1 MSPKEQP
8 ALSTEPFLRSINICY
23 DAESP
28 ERIAHFRP
36 TSKCVTLLRAL
47 LDDGGDKA
55 FLVTAPYGTGKSLTT
70 AYLLHLIENR
80 DESRQALSDIEKR
93 LAEVSPELA
102 GLASSRRKNR
112 RRHGIAI
119 ALQGAHEHVPGAIKA
134 AALEA
139 MSRLRLGRQARRL
152 QSIEVHTLDDALY
165 FLKELTELC
174 NEIGLDR
181 ILIAWDE
188 FGRHVEALVA
198 SGRASQ
204 LAEVQQLAE
213 FASRAANPSVT
224 MALLMHQGLLHYGGN
239 VPQTVRNEWK
249 KIEGRFH
256 QIQYVDDSKELYRLI
271 ATVVQS
277 NTPRSDSPS
286 IAKTEVVK
294 DLHAHGLFKDF
305 TAAELKDLLKASH
318 PLEPITLFLLPRIAS
333 RVAQNERTLF
343 SFLHS
348 SDLSETVSPVALY
361 DYFSP
366 AMRADTTVGGT
377 HRQWLETESA
387 LSKSQSIDEVAAL
400 KAACLLGLGTSG
412 ERARTPLPLLASA
425 VKGTRLTALEAQA
438 CIGSLIDR
446 KLLLHRRHND
456 EVSVWHGTDLDLRTR
471 LDEQKR
477 GSAEGFDLLAFLAK
491 ESRAPVWKPVEYNDD
506 YCIRRYFAGEYQ
518 SVRRLDSF
526 LQWDQV
532 IHSLPNDCD
541 GKLVYLIAE
550 STEELLEAEGI
561 ARDKLSHER
570 LLVAIP
576 SAPLRLC
583 DAAIEVACLT
593 QMQHDAQLLAEDPL
607 AAAEV
612 RQMLDDARDHLQRL
626 VDQLISPAARGPR
639 WFYKGKELA
648 VESAKGLRH
657 ELSRITR
664 SVYGKTPRLNNEMIV
679 RKKPSAVVV
688 NARKKLLM
696 AILERAGQEELGISG
711 NFPDRSMFRSVLLGT
726 GLYRKDRHGRWS
738 FAPPQAVS
746 DDGLRDIWE
755 KLREFLTTP
764 ADRPKD
770 IRVLFDELAR
780 PPYGLRAGLLPILMA
795 AALKA
800 FPSAISLTHHGE
812 YVQDILPSQVEG
824 LCRNPADYR
833 VVVLDVDDRKLA
845 YLRDVYQEFSV
856 VRNYQVHETDLIRM
870 CFDAIQSWKS
880 QLPPAALTTRRL
892 SANALRLRL
901 AITKQ
906 TDPIPLLFTAIPE
919 AVGVLAYDL
928 EIAIAPLRLAMR
940 ELTEVAGVYAE
951 HAATCVRRAVGLTQE
966 AATVREIASRW
977 ARCFSAAFTEDLT
990 DGVCKGLLA
999 RMQMDYPSDDLLLD
1013 SLASLLVG
1021 KPLTR
1026 WDDSTLPAFE
1036 RELTSTIHRIED
1048 SALDSGKP
1056 MRLGDEARQGLVALV
1071 QGRMTELAG
1080 RLTDL
1085 LGPEKTNELFDSLRP
1100 VQKKGRK

>member
-1 MSPKEQP
+1 MSPNEHPK
-8 ALSTEPFLRSINICY
+8 LSTEPFLRSINICY

-28 ERIAHFRP
+28 DRIAHFRP

-47 LDDGGDKA
+47 LDDDGDKS
-55 FLVTAPYGTGKSLTT
+55 FLITAPYGTGKSLTT

-80 DESRQALSDIEKR
+80 DESREALGEIEKR
-93 LAEVSPELA
+93 LGEVSPELA
-102 GLASSRRKNR
+102 ALAASRRKNR
-112 RRHGIAI
+112 RRHGLAI
-119 ALQGAHEHVPGAIKA
+119 ALQGAHEHVPTAIKA
-134 AALEA
+134 ATLEA
-139 MSRLRLGRQARRL
+139 MRRLRLGRQARRL
-152 QSIEVHTLDDALY
+152 QAIEVHTLDDTLY
-165 FLKELTELC
+165 FLNQLTERC
-174 NEIGLDR
+174 DEFGLDR
-181 ILIAWDE
+181 IFIAWDE

-271 ATVVQS
+271 ATVVRS
-277 NTPRSDSPS
+277 NAPS
-286 IAKTEVVK
+286 SSSTVAASAELAKAMHEQ
-294 DLHAHGLFKDF
+294 GLFKAF
-305 TAAELKDLLKASH
+305 TASELKDLVKSSY
-318 PLEPITLFLLPRIAS
+318 PLEPVTLFLLPRVAS

-348 SDLSETVSPVALY
+348 ADLSTPVTPAVLY
-361 DYFSP
+361 DYFSTS
-366 AMRADTTVGGT
+366 MRADTTVGGT

-387 LSKSQSIDEVAAL
+387 LSKAQSSEEVAAL
-400 KAACLLGLGTSG
+400 KTACLLGLGTGG

-425 VKGTRLTALEAQA
+425 VKGTRLTALEVQA
-438 CIGSLIDR
+438 CIASLIDR

-471 LDEQKR
+471 LDEHKR
-477 GSAEGFDLLAFLAK
+477 GNAEGFDLLGFLAK

-506 YCIRRYFAGEYQ
+506 YCIRRYFSGEYQ
-518 SVRRLDSF
+518 SVRRFDSF
-526 LQWDQV
+526 VQWDLV
-532 IHSLPNDCD
+532 IESLPNDCD
-541 GKLVYLIAE
+541 GKIIYLIAE
-550 STEELLEAEGI
+550 TAEELLEAEGI
-561 ARDKLSHER
+561 ARDTLSHER

-576 SAPLRLC
+576 RAPLRLC
-583 DAAIEVACLT
+583 DAAVEVACLT
-593 QMQHDAQLLAEDPL
+593 RMQHDAQLLAEDPL

-648 VESAKGLRH
+648 VDSSRSLRH

-664 SVYGKTPRLNNEMIV
+664 AVYGKTPKINNEMIV

-688 NARKKLLM
+688 NARKKLVM
-696 AILERAGQEELGISG
+696 AILERSGQEELGISG
-711 NFPDRSMFRSVLLGT
+711 NFPDRSIFRSVLLGT
-726 GLYRKDRHGRWS
+726 GLYRKDRHGRWA
-738 FAPPQAVS
+738 FAPPQGIT
-746 DDGLRDIWE
+746 DDGLRDIWGR
-755 KLREFLTTP
+755 LRDFLTTP
-764 ADRPKD
+764 SDRPKD

-780 PPYGLRAGLLPILMA
+780 PPYGLRSGLLPILVA

-800 FPSAISLTHHGE
+800 FPSAISLTHRGE

-824 LCRNPADYR
+824 LCRNPSDYR
-833 VVVLDVDDRKLA
+833 VVVLDVDDHKLA
-845 YLRDVYQEFSV
+845 YLRDLYQEFSV

-892 SANALRLRL
+892 SQNAVRLRT
-901 AITKQ
+901 AITKH
-906 TDPIPLLFTAIPE
+906 TDPIPLLFTALPE
-919 AVGVLAYDL
+919 AVGVPVDEPQRVVAS
-928 EIAIAPLRLAMR
+928 LRLAMR
-940 ELTEVAGVYAE
+940 ELTEVAGFYAE

-966 AATVREIASRW
+966 AATVREITSRW

-999 RMQMDYPSDDLLLD
+999 RMQMEYPSDELLLD

-1048 SALDSGKP
+1048 FALDAGNTLQ
-1056 MRLGDEARQGLVALV
+1056 LGDEARQGLVALV

-1080 RLTDL
+1080 RLADL

-1100 VQKKGRK
+1100 EPRKGL

>member
-47 LDDGGDKA
+47 LNDDGDKA
-55 FLVTAPYGTGKSLTT
+55 FLVTAPYGTGKSLTA

-80 DESRQALSDIEKR
+80 EESRQSLGDIEKR

-102 GLASSRRKNR
+102 ATASSRRKNR
-112 RRHGIAI
+112 LRHGLAIAI
-119 ALQGAHEHVPGAIKA
+119 QGAHEHVPGAIKT

-139 MSRLRLGRQARRL
+139 MRRLRLGRQARRL
-152 QSIEVHTLDDALY
+152 QAIEVHTLDDALY
-165 FLKELTELC
+165 FLNQLTERC
-174 NEIGLDR
+174 DEIGLDR

-213 FASRAANPSVT
+213 FASRAATPSVT
-224 MALLMHQGLLHYGGN
+224 LALLMHQGLLHYGGN

-271 ATVVQS
+271 ATVVRS
-277 NTPRSDSPS
+277 NAPGSGELSAAGPEL
-286 IAKTEVVK
+286 AKE
-294 DLHAHGLFKDF
+294 LHAHGLFKDF
-305 TAAELKDLLKASH
+305 TVAELKDLLKSSR
-318 PLEPITLFLLPRIAS
+318 PLEPVTLFLLPRIAS

-348 SDLSETVSPVALY
+348 SDLSDAVSPVALY

-387 LSKSQSIDEVAAL
+387 ISKAQSSEEVAAL
-400 KAACLLGLGTSG
+400 KTACLLGLGTSG
-412 ERARTPLPLLASA
+412 ERTQTPLPLLASA

-438 CIGSLIDR
+438 CIAGLIGR

-477 GSAEGFDLLAFLAK
+477 GLAEGFDLLGFLAK

-506 YCIRRYFAGEYQ
+506 YFIRRYFSGEYQ
-518 SVRRLDSF
+518 SVRRFDSF
-526 LQWDQV
+526 MQWDLV
-532 IHSLPNDCD
+532 IENLPNDCD
-541 GKLVYLIAE
+541 GKIVYLIAE
-550 STEELLEAEGI
+550 SAEELLEAEGI

-576 SAPLRLC
+576 RAPLRLC
-583 DAAIEVACLT
+583 DAAVEVGCLT
-593 QMQHDAQLLAEDPL
+593 RMQHDAQLLAEDPL

-639 WFYKGKELA
+639 WFYKGRELA
-648 VESAKGLRH
+648 VDSARSLRN

-664 SVYGKTPRLNNEMIV
+664 VVYGKTPKINNEMIV

-696 AILERAGQEELGISG
+696 AILERSGQEELGISG

-726 GLYRKDRHGRWS
+726 GVYRKDRHGRWV
-738 FAPPQAVS
+738 FAPPQGIP
-746 DDGLRDIWE
+746 DEGLRDIWE
-755 KLREFLTTP
+755 RLREFLTTP
-764 ADRPKD
+764 SDRPKD
-770 IRVLFDELAR
+770 LRVLFDELAR

-812 YVQDILPSQVEG
+812 YVQDVLPSQVEG
-824 LCRNPADYR
+824 LCRNPSDYR
-833 VVVLDVDDRKLA
+833 VVVLDVDDQKLE
-845 YLRDVYQEFSV
+845 YLREVYQEFSV
-856 VRNYQVHETDLIRM
+856 VRTYQVHETDLIRM
-870 CFDAIQSWKS
+870 CFDAIQSWKA

-892 SANALRLRL
+892 TPSAVRLRT

-906 TDPIPLLFTAIPE
+906 TDPIPLLFAALPD
-919 AVGVLAYDL
+919 AAGVSSDDPQKVVAS
-928 EIAIAPLRLAMR
+928 LRLAMR

-951 HAATCVRRAVGLTQE
+951 HAATCVRRAVGLTHE
-966 AATVREIASRW
+966 AVTVREITARW
-977 ARCFSAAFTEDLT
+977 AKCFSAAFTEDLT

-999 RMQMDYPSDDLLLD
+999 RMQMEYPSDDLLLD

-1048 SALDSGKP
+1048 SALDAGNALQ
-1056 MRLGDEARQGLVALV
+1056 LGDEARQGLVALV

-1080 RLTDL
+1080 KLSDL
-1085 LGPEKTNELFDSLRP
+1085 LGPEKTNELFDSLRQEP
-1100 VQKKGRK
+1100 KKGL

>member
-1 MSPKEQP
+1 LSPKEQHT
-8 ALSTEPFLRSINICY
+8 LSTEAFLRSINICY
-23 DAESP
+23 DAESSD
-28 ERIAHFRP
+28 RISHFRP
-36 TSKCVTLLRAL
+36 TSKCATLLRAL
-47 LDDGGDKA
+47 LDDEGEKA

-70 AYLLHLIENR
+70 AYLLHLLENR
-80 DESRQALSDIEKR
+80 EESRQALLEIEKR

-102 GLASSRRKNR
+102 GLAAARRKNT
-112 RRHGIAI
+112 RRHGLVV

-134 AALEA
+134 AVLEA
-139 MSRLRLGRQARRL
+139 MRRLRLGRQARPL
-152 QSIEVHTLDDALY
+152 QAIEVHTLEDALH
-165 FLKELTELC
+165 FLKELNDRCTELG
-174 NEIGLDR
+174 IDR
-181 ILIAWDE
+181 VLIAWDE

-213 FASRAANPSVT
+213 FASRAAEPRVT
-224 MALLMHQGLLHYGGN
+224 LALLMHQGLLHYGGN

-249 KIEGRFH
+249 KIEGRFN

-271 ATVVQS
+271 ATVVRS
-277 NTPRSDSPS
+277 NNRSPK
-286 IAKTEVVK
+286 AKAIVVAGMVK
-294 DLHAHGLFKDF
+294 ELHSQGLFKDF
-305 TAAELKDLLKASH
+305 STAELKDLLTSSY
-318 PLEPITLFLLPRIAS
+318 PLEPVTLFLLPRIAS

-348 SDLSETVSPVALY
+348 ADLSNAVPPAALY
-361 DYFSP
+361 DYFSSS
-366 AMRADTTVGGT
+366 MRADTTVGGT

-387 LSKSQSIDEVAAL
+387 ISKAQSIEEAAAL
-400 KAACLLGLGTSG
+400 KTACLLGLGTSG
-412 ERARTPLPLLASA
+412 ERARTSLPLLVHA
-425 VKGTRLTALEAQA
+425 VKASGVTALEAEA
-438 CIGSLIDR
+438 CIRTLIDR

-477 GSAEGFDLLAFLAK
+477 LMDEGFDLLSFLTK
-491 ESRAPVWKPVEYNDD
+491 ESKAPVWKPVEYNDD
-506 YCIRRYFAGEYQ
+506 YCIRRYFSGEYQ
-518 SVRRLDSF
+518 SVRRFDSF
-526 LQWDQV
+526 VQWDLV
-532 IHSLPNDCD
+532 IESLPNHCD
-541 GKLVYLIAE
+541 GKIIYLIAE
-550 STEELLEAEGI
+550 SADELVEAEGI
-561 ARDKLSHER
+561 ARDRLSHER

-576 SAPLRLC
+576 RTPLRLH
-583 DAAIEVACLT
+583 DAAVEVACLT
-593 QMQHDAQLLAEDPL
+593 RMQHDPQLLVEDPL

-648 VESAKGLRH
+648 VESARHLRH

-664 SVYGKTPRLNNEMIV
+664 AVYTKTPKINNEMIV

-696 AILERAGQEELGISG
+696 AILERAGQEELGIIG

-738 FAPPQAVS
+738 FAPPQGIA
-746 DDGLRDIWE
+746 DDGLREIWNNI
-755 KLREFLTTP
+755 REFLTTP
-764 ADRPKD
+764 SDRPKD
-770 IRVLFDELAR
+770 IRVLFDELSR
-780 PPYGLRAGLLPILMA
+780 PPYGLRTGLLPILMA

-824 LCRNPADYR
+824 LCRTPSDYR
-833 VVVLDVDDRKLA
+833 IVVLDVDEQKLA

-892 SANALRLRL
+892 TPAAVRLRT

-906 TDPIPLLFTAIPE
+906 VDPIPLLFTALPE
-919 AVGVLAYDL
+919 AVGVS
-928 EIAIAPLRLAMR
+928 IAEPAAVVVALRSAMR

-951 HAATCVRRAVGLTQE
+951 HAASCVRRAVGLTQDG
-966 AATVREIASRW
+966 ATVRGIASRW
-977 ARCFSAAFTEDLT
+977 ARCFSAAFTEDLI

-999 RMQMDYPSDDLLLD
+999 RMQMEYTSDDLLLD

-1021 KPLTR
+1021 KPLSR
-1026 WDDSTLPAFE
+1026 WDDSTLPAFD

-1048 SALDSGKP
+1048 SALDAGNTLQ
-1056 MRLGDEARQGLVALV
+1056 LGNEARQGLVALV
-1071 QGRMTELAG
+1071 RGRMTELAG
-1080 RLTDL
+1080 RLADL
-1085 LGPEKTNELFDSLRP
+1085 LRAEKTNEMFDSLRP
-1100 VQKKGRK
+1100 ESQRGS

>member
-1 MSPKEQP
+1 MSPKEKP

-47 LDDGGDKA
+47 LDDDGDKA

-70 AYLLHLIENR
+70 AYLLHLVENR
-80 DESRQALSDIEKR
+80 DDSRQSLLDIEKR

-102 GLASSRRKNR
+102 GLASSRRKNKR
-112 RRHGIAI
+112 RQGIAI

-134 AALEA
+134 SALEA
-139 MSRLRLGRQARRL
+139 MRRLRLGRQARRL
-152 QSIEVHTLDDALY
+152 QVIEVHTLDDALY
-165 FLKELTELC
+165 FLKELTGLC

-271 ATVVQS
+271 ATVVRS
-277 NTPRSDSPS
+277 NAPQGISHSAIGTD
-286 IAKTEVVK
+286 IAKE
-294 DLHAHGLFKDF
+294 LHAYGLFKDF
-305 TAAELKDLLKASH
+305 PAAELKDLLKASR
-318 PLEPITLFLLPRIAS
+318 PLEPLTLFLLPRIAS

-348 SDLSETVSPVALY
+348 VNLSEAVSPAALY

-387 LSKSQSIDEVAAL
+387 LSKSQSSDEVVAL
-400 KAACLLGLGTSG
+400 KTACLLGLGTGG
-412 ERARTPLPLLASA
+412 ERARTPVPLLTTA
-425 VKGTRLTALEAQA
+425 VTGTRLTALEAQA
-438 CIGSLIDR
+438 CISSLIER

-477 GSAEGFDLLAFLAK
+477 GLAEGFDLLAFLSI

-506 YCIRRYFAGEYQ
+506 FRIRRYFSGEYQ
-518 SVRRLDSF
+518 SVRRFDSF
-526 LQWDQV
+526 VQWDLV
-532 IHSLPNDCD
+532 IESLPNDCD
-541 GKLVYLIAE
+541 GKIVFLIAE
-550 STEELLEAEGI
+550 STDELYEAEGI

-570 LLVAIP
+570 LIVAIP
-576 SAPLRLC
+576 RAPLRLC
-583 DAAIEVACLT
+583 DAAVEVACLT
-593 QMQHDAQLLAEDPL
+593 RMQHDAHLLAEDPL

-612 RQMLDDARDHLQRL
+612 RQMLDDSRDHLQRL

-648 VESAKGLRH
+648 VDSAKSLRH

-664 SVYGKTPRLNNEMIV
+664 AVYGSSPRINNEMIV

-688 NARKKLLM
+688 NARKKLVM

-711 NFPDRSMFRSVLLGT
+711 NFPDRSLFRSVLLGT

-738 FAPPQAVS
+738 FAPPQAVV
-746 DDGLRDIWE
+746 DDGLRDIWD
-755 KLREFLTTP
+755 KLRDFLTSP
-764 ADRPKD
+764 SDHPKD

-812 YVQDILPSQVEG
+812 YVQDVLPSQIEG
-824 LCRNPADYR
+824 LCRTPADYR

-856 VRNYQVHETDLIRM
+856 VRSYQVHETDLIRM
-870 CFDAIQSWKS
+870 CFDAIQSWRS

-892 SANALRLRL
+892 SPNAVRLRA
-901 AITKQ
+901 AITKH
-906 TDPIPLLFTAIPE
+906 TDPIPLLFTALPD
-919 AVGVLAYDL
+919 AVGVSVDD
-928 EIAIAPLRLAMR
+928 PQGVVTTLRLAMR

-966 AATVREIASRW
+966 AATVRELTSRW

-1026 WDDSTLPAFE
+1026 WDDSTMPAFE

-1048 SALDSGKP
+1048 SALDAGKALQ
-1056 MRLGDEARQGLVALV
+1056 LGDEARHGLVALV
-1071 QGRMTELAG
+1071 QGRMAELAG

-1085 LGPEKTNELFDSLRP
+1085 LGPERADELFDLLRP
-1100 VQKKGRK
+1100 EPRKGR

>member
-1 MSPKEQP
+1 MSRRKLPS
-8 ALSTEPFLRSINICY
+8 LSTEPFLRSINICY

-36 TSKCVTLLRAL
+36 TSKCVTLLRAI
-47 LDDGGDKA
+47 LDDDGDCA

-80 DESRQALSDIEKR
+80 DESRLALAEIEKR
-93 LAEVSPELA
+93 LTEVSPELA
-102 GLASSRRKNR
+102 STAESRRKNKR
-112 RRHGIAI
+112 RRGLAI
-119 ALQGAHEHVPGAIKA
+119 ALQGAHEHVPEAIKE

-139 MSRLRLGRQARRL
+139 MRRLRLGRQARPL
-152 QSIEVHTLDDALY
+152 QAIEVHTLDDAIY
-165 FLKELTELC
+165 FLDALAERC
-174 NEIGLDR
+174 NELGLDR

-188 FGRHVEALVA
+188 FGRHVESLVA

-213 FASRAANPSVT
+213 FASRAANPRVT

-249 KIEGRFH
+249 KIEGRFQ

-271 ATVVQS
+271 AAVVRS
-277 NTPRSDSPS
+277 NAPRGSAASTTGPEL
-286 IAKTEVVK
+286 TQE
-294 DLHAHGLFKDF
+294 LHAHGLFKAF
-305 TAAELKDLLKASH
+305 TPAELKDLLETSR

-348 SDLSETVSPVALY
+348 ADLSDAVSPVALY

-387 LSKSQSIDEVAAL
+387 LSKSQSTDEVAAL
-400 KAACLLGLGTSG
+400 KTACLLGLGTSG
-412 ERARTPLPLLASA
+412 ERTRTPLPLLASA
-425 VKGTRLTALEAQA
+425 VRGTRLTSLEAQA
-438 CIGSLIDR
+438 CIESLIDR

-477 GSAEGFDLLAFLAK
+477 GLAEGFDLLAFLAK
-491 ESRAPVWKPVEYNDD
+491 ESRAPIWKPVEYNDD
-506 YCIRRYFAGEYQ
+506 FFIRRYFSGEYQ
-518 SVRRLDSF
+518 SVRRFDSF
-526 LQWDQV
+526 VQWDLV
-532 IHSLPNDCD
+532 IESLPNDCD
-541 GKLVYLIAE
+541 GKIVYLIAE

-561 ARDKLSHER
+561 ARDKLSQER

-576 SAPLRLC
+576 RAPLRLC
-583 DAAIEVACLT
+583 DAAIEVASLT
-593 QMQHDAQLLAEDPL
+593 RMQHDAQLLAEDPL

-639 WFYKGKELA
+639 WFYKGKELGVDGA
-648 VESAKGLRH
+648 RSLRH

-664 SVYGKTPRLNNEMIV
+664 TVYGKTPKINNEMIV
-679 RKKPSAVVV
+679 RKKPSPVVV

-726 GLYRKDRHGRWS
+726 GLYRKDRHGRWA
-738 FAPPQAVS
+738 FAPPQGIA
-746 DDGLRDIWE
+746 DDGLRDIWDR
-755 KLREFLTTP
+755 LREFLTTP
-764 ADRPKD
+764 SDRPKD
-770 IRVLFDELAR
+770 VRVLFDELAR

-800 FPSAISLTHHGE
+800 FPSAITLTHHGE

-824 LCRNPADYR
+824 LCRHPSDYR
-833 VVVLDVDDRKLA
+833 VVVLDVDDQKLA

-892 SANALRLRL
+892 TANAVRLRI
-901 AITKQ
+901 AITKH
-906 TDPIPLLFTAIPE
+906 TDPIPLLFTALPE
-919 AVGVLAYDL
+919 AVGVTIDDPQTVVAS
-928 EIAIAPLRLAMR
+928 LRLAMR

-951 HAATCVRRAVGLTQE
+951 HAAACLRRAVGLTQG
-966 AATVREIASRW
+966 AATVREITSRW

-1048 SALDSGKP
+1048 SALDAGSALQ
-1056 MRLGDEARQGLVALV
+1056 LGDEARQGLVALV
-1071 QGRMTELAG
+1071 QGRMAELAG
-1080 RLTDL
+1080 RLADL
-1085 LGPEKTNELFDSLRP
+1085 LGPEKTNALFDALRP
-1100 VQKKGRK
+1100 ETTKGR

>member
-28 ERIAHFRP
+28 DRIAHFRP
-36 TSKCVTLLRAL
+36 TSKCVTLLSAL
-47 LDDGGDKA
+47 LDGDGDKA

-80 DESRQALSDIEKR
+80 DESREALGEIEKR
-93 LAEVSPELA
+93 LSEVSPELA
-102 GLASSRRKNR
+102 SAAASRRKNR
-112 RRHGIAI
+112 RRHGLAI
-119 ALQGAHEHVPGAIKA
+119 ALQGAHDHVPAAIKA
-134 AALEA
+134 ATLE
-139 MSRLRLGRQARRL
+139 SLRRLRLGRQARRL
-152 QSIEVHTLDDALY
+152 QAIEVHTLDDAVH
-165 FLKELTELC
+165 FLNELTERC
-174 NEIGLDR
+174 DDFGLDR
-181 ILIAWDE
+181 IFIAWDE

-271 ATVVQS
+271 ATVVRS
-277 NTPRSDSPS
+277 NAPS
-286 IAKTEVVK
+286 SCSTAAASAELAKSMHEQ
-294 DLHAHGLFKDF
+294 GLFKAF
-305 TAAELKDLLKASH
+305 TASELKDLVKSSY
-318 PLEPITLFLLPRIAS
+318 PLEPVTLFLLPRVAS

-348 SDLSETVSPVALY
+348 ADLSKPVTPTVLY
-361 DYFSP
+361 DYFSTS
-366 AMRADTTVGGT
+366 MRADTTVGGT

-387 LSKSQSIDEVAAL
+387 LSKAQSSEEVAAL
-400 KAACLLGLGTSG
+400 KTACLLGLGTGG

-425 VKGTRLTALEAQA
+425 LMGTRLTALEAQA
-438 CIGSLIDR
+438 CIANLIDR

-477 GSAEGFDLLAFLAK
+477 GQTEGFDLLGFLAK

-506 YCIRRYFAGEYQ
+506 YFIRRYFSGEYQ
-518 SVRRLDSF
+518 SVRRFDSF
-526 LQWDQV
+526 VQWDLV
-532 IHSLPNDCD
+532 IDSLPNDCD

-550 STEELLEAEGI
+550 TAEELLEAEGI

-576 SAPLRLC
+576 RAPLRLC
-583 DAAIEVACLT
+583 DAAVEVACLT
-593 QMQHDAQLLAEDPL
+593 RMQHDPQLLAEDPL

-612 RQMLDDARDHLQRL
+612 RQMLDDARNHLQRL

-639 WFYKGKELA
+639 WFYKGKELG
-648 VESAKGLRH
+648 VDSARSLRH

-664 SVYGKTPRLNNEMIV
+664 AVYGKTPRINNEMIV

-696 AILERAGQEELGISG
+696 AILERAGQDELGITG

-726 GLYRKDRHGRWS
+726 GLYRKDRHGRWA
-738 FAPPQAVS
+738 FAPPQGIT
-746 DDGLRDIWE
+746 DDGLRDIWG

-764 ADRPKD
+764 SDRPKD

-780 PPYGLRAGLLPILMA
+780 PPYGLRSGLLPILMA

-824 LCRNPADYR
+824 LCRNPSDYR
-833 VVVLDVDDRKLA
+833 VVVLDVDDHKLA
-845 YLRDVYQEFSV
+845 YLRDLYQEFSV

-892 SANALRLRL
+892 SHNAVRLRT

-906 TDPIPLLFTAIPE
+906 TDPIPLLFTALPE
-919 AVGVLAYDL
+919 AVGVPVD
-928 EIAIAPLRLAMR
+928 EPQRVVVSLRLAMR
-940 ELTEVAGVYAE
+940 ELTEVAGFYAE
-951 HAATCVRRAVGLTQE
+951 HAAMCVRRAVGLTQE
-966 AATVREIASRW
+966 AATVREITSRW

-999 RMQMDYPSDDLLLD
+999 RMQMEYPSDDLLLD

-1048 SALDSGKP
+1048 SAFDAGNTLQ
-1056 MRLGDEARQGLVALV
+1056 LGDEARQGLVALV
-1071 QGRMTELAG
+1071 QGRMTELAA
-1080 RLTDL
+1080 RLADL

-1100 VQKKGRK
+1100 EPRKGR

>member
-1 MSPKEQP
+1 MSPKEQL

-28 ERIAHFRP
+28 DRIAHFRP
-36 TSKCVTLLRAL
+36 TSKCVTLLSAL
-47 LDDGGDKA
+47 LDDDGDKA

-80 DESRQALSDIEKR
+80 DESREALGEIEKR
-93 LAEVSPELA
+93 LSEVSPELA
-102 GLASSRRKNR
+102 SLAASRRKNR
-112 RRHGIAI
+112 RRHGLAI
-119 ALQGAHEHVPGAIKA
+119 ALQGTHDHVPTAIKD

-139 MSRLRLGRQARRL
+139 MRRLRLGRQARRL
-152 QSIEVHTLDDALY
+152 QAIAVHTLDDALH
-165 FLKELTELC
+165 FLKELTERSADF
-174 NEIGLDR
+174 GLDR
-181 ILIAWDE
+181 IFIAWDE

-213 FASRAANPSVT
+213 FASRAANPSVS

-271 ATVVQS
+271 ATVVRS
-277 NTPRSDSPS
+277 NAPS
-286 IAKTEVVK
+286 SNSTAAASAELAKAMHEQ
-294 DLHAHGLFKDF
+294 GLFKAF
-305 TAAELKDLLKASH
+305 TALELRDLVKSSY
-318 PLEPITLFLLPRIAS
+318 PLEPVTLFLLPRVAS

-348 SDLSETVSPVALY
+348 VDLSTPVTPAVLY
-361 DYFSP
+361 DYFSTS
-366 AMRADTTVGGT
+366 MRADTTVGGT

-387 LSKSQSIDEVAAL
+387 LSKAQSSDEVAAL
-400 KAACLLGLGTSG
+400 KTACLLGLGTGG
-412 ERARTPLPLLASA
+412 ERARTPLPLLATA
-425 VKGTRLTALEAQA
+425 LMGTRLTALEAQT
-438 CIGSLIDR
+438 CIANLIDR

-477 GSAEGFDLLAFLAK
+477 GQTEGFDLLGFLGK

-506 YCIRRYFAGEYQ
+506 YFIRRYFSGEYQ
-518 SVRRLDSF
+518 SVRRFDSF
-526 LQWDQV
+526 VQWDLV
-532 IHSLPNDCD
+532 IDSLPNDCD

-550 STEELLEAEGI
+550 TAEELLEAEGI

-576 SAPLRLC
+576 RAPLRLC

-593 QMQHDAQLLAEDPL
+593 QMQHDPQLLAEDPL
-607 AAAEV
+607 AASEV

-639 WFYKGKELA
+639 WFYKGKELG
-648 VESAKGLRH
+648 VDSARSLRH

-664 SVYGKTPRLNNEMIV
+664 AVYGKTPKINNEMIV

-696 AILERAGQEELGISG
+696 AILERAGQDQLGITG
-711 NFPDRSMFRSVLLGT
+711 NFPDRSIFRSVLLGT
-726 GLYRKDRHGRWS
+726 GLYREDRHGRWA
-738 FAPPQAVS
+738 FAPPQGIA
-746 DDGLRDIWE
+746 DDGLRDIWGR
-755 KLREFLTTP
+755 LREFLTTP
-764 ADRPKD
+764 SDRPKD

-780 PPYGLRAGLLPILMA
+780 PPYGLRSGLLPILMA

-824 LCRNPADYR
+824 LCRNPSDYR
-833 VVVLDVDDRKLA
+833 IVVLDVDDQKLA
-845 YLRDVYQEFSV
+845 YLRDLYQEFSV

-892 SANALRLRL
+892 SQNAVRLRT

-906 TDPIPLLFTAIPE
+906 TDPIPLLFTALPE
-919 AVGVLAYDL
+919 AVGVPVDETKSVVAS
-928 EIAIAPLRLAMR
+928 LRLAMR
-940 ELTEVAGVYAE
+940 ELTEVAGFYAE

-966 AATVREIASRW
+966 AATVREITSRW

-1021 KPLTR
+1021 KPVTR

-1048 SALDSGKP
+1048 SALDAGNTLQ
-1056 MRLGDEARQGLVALV
+1056 LGDEARQGLVALV

-1080 RLTDL
+1080 KLADL
-1085 LGPEKTNELFDSLRP
+1085 LGPEKTNELFDLLRP
-1100 VQKKGRK
+1100 EPKKGH

>member
-1 MSPKEQP
+1 MSRRALPS
-8 ALSTEPFLRSINICY
+8 LSTEPFLRSINICY

-36 TSKCVTLLRAL
+36 TSKCVTLLRAM
-47 LDDGGDKA
+47 LDDDGDSA

-80 DESRQALSDIEKR
+80 DESRLALAEIEKR
-93 LAEVSPELA
+93 LTEVSPELA
-102 GLASSRRKNR
+102 SATASRRKNKR
-112 RRHGIAI
+112 RRGLAI
-119 ALQGAHEHVPGAIKA
+119 ALQGAHEHLPEAIKD

-139 MSRLRLGRQARRL
+139 MRRQRLGRQARPL
-152 QSIEVHTLDDALY
+152 QAIEVHTLDDAIY
-165 FLKELTELC
+165 FLDTLTQRC

-188 FGRHVEALVA
+188 FGRHVESLVV

-204 LAEVQQLAE
+204 LVEVQQLAE
-213 FASRAANPSVT
+213 FASRAANPRVT
-224 MALLMHQGLLHYGGN
+224 MALLMHQGLLHYGAN

-271 ATVVQS
+271 ATVVRS
-277 NTPRSDSPS
+277 NAPRGGAVSATVPDL
-286 IAKTEVVK
+286 AKE
-294 DLHAHGLFKDF
+294 LHTHGLFKDF
-305 TAAELKDLLKASH
+305 TPAELKALLEASR
-318 PLEPITLFLLPRIAS
+318 PLEPVTLFLLPRIAS

-348 SDLSETVSPVALY
+348 ADLSDAVSPVALY

-387 LSKSQSIDEVAAL
+387 VSKSQSTDEVTAL

-412 ERARTPLPLLASA
+412 ERARTPLSLLASA

-456 EVSVWHGTDLDLRTR
+456 EVSVWHGTDLDLRSK

-477 GSAEGFDLLAFLAK
+477 GLAEGFDLLAFLAK

-506 YCIRRYFAGEYQ
+506 YCIRRYFSGEYQ
-518 SVRRLDSF
+518 SVRRFDSF
-526 LQWDQV
+526 VQWDLV
-532 IHSLPNDCD
+532 IESLPNDCD
-541 GKLVYLIAE
+541 GKIVYLIAE
-550 STEELLEAEGI
+550 SMEELLEAEGI

-576 SAPLRLC
+576 RAPLRLC
-583 DAAIEVACLT
+583 DVAVEVACLT
-593 QMQHDAQLLAEDPL
+593 RMQHDAQLLAEDPL

-648 VESAKGLRH
+648 VEGASSLRH

-664 SVYGKTPRLNNEMIV
+664 TVYGKTPKINNEMIV

-711 NFPDRSMFRSVLLGT
+711 NFPDRSMFRSVLLRT
-726 GLYRKDRHGRWS
+726 GLYRKDRHSRWA
-738 FAPPQAVS
+738 FAPPQGIA
-746 DDGLRDIWE
+746 DDGLRDIWYR
-755 KLREFLTTP
+755 LRDFLTTP
-764 ADRPKD
+764 SDRPKD
-770 IRVLFDELAR
+770 VRVLFDELAR

-824 LCRNPADYR
+824 LCRHPSDYR
-833 VVVLDVDDRKLA
+833 VVVLDVDDQKLA

-892 SANALRLRL
+892 TPNAVRLRIV
-901 AITKQ
+901 ITKH
-906 TDPIPLLFTAIPE
+906 TDPIPLLFTALPE
-919 AVGVLAYDL
+919 AVGGSIDDPQQVLT
-928 EIAIAPLRLAMR
+928 PLRLAMR

-951 HAATCVRRAVGLTQE
+951 HAAACLRRAVGLTQG
-966 AATVREIASRW
+966 AATVREITSRW
-977 ARCFSAAFTEDLT
+977 AKCFSAAFIEDLT
-990 DGVCKGLLA
+990 DGICKGLLA
-999 RMQMDYPSDDLLLD
+999 RMQMEYPSDDLLLD

-1036 RELTSTIHRIED
+1036 RELTSTIHRIEN
-1048 SALDSGKP
+1048 SALDAGNASQ
-1056 MRLGDEARQGLVALV
+1056 LGDEARQGLVALV

-1080 RLTDL
+1080 RLADL
-1085 LGPEKTNELFDSLRP
+1085 LGPEKTNALFDALRQEP
-1100 VQKKGRK
+1100 TKGR

>member
-1 MSPKEQP
+1 MSPKELS

-36 TSKCVTLLRAL
+36 TSKCVSLLRAL
-47 LDDGGDKA
+47 LEDDADKA

-80 DESRQALSDIEKR
+80 DESRQALAEIEKR

-102 GLASSRRKNR
+102 GLACARRKSR
-112 RRHGIAI
+112 RRHGLAI
-119 ALQGAHEHVPGAIKA
+119 ALQGAHEHVPGSIKA

-139 MSRLRLGRQARRL
+139 MRRLRLGRQARRL
-152 QSIEVHTLDDALY
+152 QAIDVHTLDDALY

-174 NEIGLDR
+174 HEIGLDR

-213 FASRAANPSVT
+213 FASRATNPSVT

-249 KIEGRFH
+249 KVEGRFH

-271 ATVVQS
+271 ATVVRS
-277 NTPRSDSPS
+277 NAPRSDFATGPELT
-286 IAKTEVVK
+286 KE
-294 DLHAHGLFKDF
+294 LHAHGLFKDF
-305 TAAELKDLLKASH
+305 TAAELKDLLMASR
-318 PLEPITLFLLPRIAS
+318 PLEPVTLFLLPRIAS

-348 SDLSETVSPVALY
+348 ADLSDVISPVALY

-387 LSKSQSIDEVAAL
+387 LSKAQSSEEVAVL
-400 KAACLLGLGTSG
+400 KTACLLGLGTGG
-412 ERARTPLPLLASA
+412 ERARTPLPLLTSA
-425 VKGTRLTALEAQA
+425 VKGTRLTAVGAQA
-438 CIGSLIDR
+438 CINSLIDR

-477 GSAEGFDLLAFLAK
+477 CLAEGFDLLAFLTK

-506 YCIRRYFAGEYQ
+506 YFIRRYFSGEYQ
-518 SVRRLDSF
+518 SVRRFDSYV
-526 LQWDQV
+526 QWDLV
-532 IHSLPNDCD
+532 IDSLPNDCD
-541 GKLVYLIAE
+541 GRIVYLIAE
-550 STEELLEAEGI
+550 SAEELLEAEGI

-576 SAPLRLC
+576 RAPLRLC
-583 DAAIEVACLT
+583 DAAVEVACLT
-593 QMQHDAQLLAEDPL
+593 RMQHDAQLLAEDPL

-626 VDQLISPAARGPR
+626 VDQLISPAPRGPR

-648 VESAKGLRH
+648 VEGAKSLRH

-664 SVYGKTPRLNNEMIV
+664 AVYGKTPKINNEMIV

-696 AILERAGQEELGISG
+696 AILERAGQDELGISG

-726 GLYRKDRHGRWS
+726 GLYRKDRHGRWA
-738 FAPPQAVS
+738 FAPPQGID
-746 DDGLRDIWE
+746 DDGLRDIWNR
-755 KLREFLTTP
+755 LREFLTTP
-764 ADRPKD
+764 SDRPKD
-770 IRVLFDELAR
+770 VRVLFDELAR

-824 LCRNPADYR
+824 LCRHPSDYR
-833 VVVLDVDDRKLA
+833 VVVLDVDDQKLA

-892 SANALRLRL
+892 TPNAVRLRT
-901 AITKQ
+901 AITKH
-906 TDPIPLLFTAIPE
+906 TDPIPLLFTALPE
-919 AVGVLAYDL
+919 SVGASIDDPQKVVAS
-928 EIAIAPLRLAMR
+928 LRLAMR

-951 HAATCVRRAVGLTQE
+951 HAAACLRRAVGLTQG
-966 AATVREIASRW
+966 AATVREITSRW

-1048 SALDSGKP
+1048 SALDAGNALQ
-1056 MRLGDEARQGLVALV
+1056 LGDEARQGLVALV
-1071 QGRMTELAG
+1071 QGRMAELAG
-1080 RLTDL
+1080 RLADL
-1085 LGPEKTNELFDSLRP
+1085 LGPEKTNALFDALRP
-1100 VQKKGRK
+1100 EPTKGR